1 MADHKFSGADQH
13 AWELFDRTRG
23 MDVTVVLLSVA
34 FLSLLRWLDGQRR
47 GGESKASIGVSLW
60 HQSGEND
67 PKTSPLFSWD
77 ALRSMPPDEFR
88 ALLQQTNAYE
98 QPSSSNPLQS
108 LYHTLRKIVR
118 DAPAMG
124 DVVIESAM
132 RWIDAQPA
140 PTTTEGRQAFA
151 DAFERLLVQTTSV
164 QSRTAGFQ
172 TPPAVADLIVDL
184 AAPQSGERIYDPC
197 FGIGGLLAR
206 AGKGLGSASSHQGMV
221 QDERAAIFG
230 GEINPTA
237 YSIGAVRIL
246 LGGAIPQLR
255 LGDSLERDVFH
266 LPAEEQFD
274 CVVAVPPFGQRL
286 KHNKYPQYPIAST
299 DATDLFLQHAVRALR
314 PGGRAVIA
322 VPDGFRYRR
331 GATKNVR
338 KWLMQEHRLDA
349 VLPLPKGAFTPYTG
363 IRTSILVIRRLE
375 PKNVVWFFDKEDVAQ
390 AVGVSTSKRSNA
402 YPPLE
407 DDYGYE
413 QRAVV
418 AEPVH
423 ALQQGHGIDRIKKL
437 TNASPEPVL
446 ISKLEEREYELLKKR
461 EGAEELQSFLK
472 EARKRIS
479 GVQIQALNHI
489 AEIRSGVTYSR
500 SNTTED
506 SSAEGPFMIR
516 MGDIKAG
523 TLRKPALRYD
533 TPLTSK
539 QERCLVQSGDV
550 LLSRSGTIGKVAV
563 VPPEFAGAVASQG
576 LVILR
581 VKEEESV
588 RPAYLAKL
596 LRSALYQDWL
606 AGHARGSTIGHLRLQ
621 SLKKLPIPVLPSDHQ
636 ERVETAVAEG
646 ADASEVMKALA
657 EARTPDPLRS
667 WLLSSSGP
675 ELTSSLSSALLQDR
689 APDLEKSSSRK
700 QIGGAGAGVMGAAAV
715 GAAALGGPI
724 PILGALLAASSGAFI
739 GTRAFR
745 ALHHLRRQ
753 SNDKALKG
761 WVGHYA
767 EVGLQLQEAMEI
779 EPGPER
785 YAMLEGLG
793 LPARALVNSVPEG
806 EPAIRERA
814 QVLSN
819 ALVKLIEK
827 ERESLLDNVHI
838 TAHLESAVIDLGETS
853 SLSLSLRNDGLLR
866 LRQLKISVPSLEASK
881 EAAQFPAGN
890 AVAVELQAPSSRVG
904 EHAIMIRWK
913 ATRLDGANVSGEI
926 EVAYRVR
933 DSSQVVTRDFKEFG
947 SKPYIAG
954 KRLRPEMDKK
964 HRKLF
969 KGRRTQSEQVAD
981 ALRGQGG
988 AATIVIEGARRI
1000 GKSSLAGEVVAISH
1014 KLQGW
1019 IPVYLDLQGERGT
1032 QKRTGAE
1039 DQIAEGLET
1048 ATVFFSIARE
1058 VAFAAAEEKC
1068 AFDVPGYGRV
1078 SNGSLSLGQRIE
1090 LQQELR
1096 KKFDQDDD
1104 PFSILDLFLGEVLGA
1119 VAPKT
1124 VLLILD
1130 EFDKIQQGIQNGV
1143 TSPQVI
1149 ENLRALFQKHDIAVI
1164 IVGSPR
1170 LRRLRESYSNALYG
1184 FAEPIVLG
1192 PLDEEAA
1199 RQLVTEPVKDTV
1211 VYAPAAVDYILELTA
1226 CQPYIIQSLCGDIF
1240 KTCKQTNTRTVTR
1253 SFVETCANEVAPRL
1267 PHFKH
1272 VFEADAESDRKRY
1285 LIAVTEANA
1294 ESSTLTFASFEQFLE
1309 DDGIGTKGLT
1319 DDLDDLVHE
1328 EILSREE
1335 RGKETVYRLSVPLL
1349 AFWLRNSE
1357 NYDHAILRSRAAEE
1371 HPA

>member
-1 MADHKFSGADQH
+1 MADRKISGADQH

-34 FLSLLRWLDGQRR
+34 FLSLFRWLDGQRR
-47 GGESKASIGVSLW
+47 GGESKASIGVTLW
-60 HQSGEND
+60 HQSGEHD

-108 LYHTLRKIVR
+108 LYHTLREIVR
-118 DAPAMG
+118 GAPAMG
-124 DVVIESAM
+124 DVVIESALK
-132 RWIDAQPA
+132 WIDAQPA

-206 AGKGLGSASSHQGMV
+206 VGKGLGSASSHQGMV
-221 QDERAAIFG
+221 QDERAAIYG

-246 LGGAIPQLR
+246 LAGAIPQLR
-255 LGDSLERDVFH
+255 LGDSLERDAFH

-286 KHNKYPQYPIAST
+286 KRNKYPQYPIAST

-331 GATKNVR
+331 GSTKNVR

-375 PKNVVWFFDKEDVAQ
+375 PKNVVWFFEKEDVAQ

-402 YPPLE
+402 YPRHE

-423 ALQQGHGIDRIKKL
+423 ALQQGHDIDRIKKL

-461 EGAEELQSFLK
+461 EGAEELQSFLE

-479 GVQIQALNHI
+479 GARIQALNHI
-489 AEIRSGVTYSR
+489 AEIRSGVTYSQ

-506 SSAEGPFMIR
+506 GSAEGPFLIR
-516 MGDIKAG
+516 IGDIKAG
-523 TLRKPALRYD
+523 TLQKPALRYD
-533 TPLTSK
+533 APSTSK

-667 WLLSSSGP
+667 WLLSSSAP

-689 APDLEKSSSRK
+689 APDPEKSLLRK
-700 QIGGAGAGVMGAAAV
+700 QIWGAGAGGI
-715 GAAALGGPI
+715 GAAALGGPM
-724 PILGALLAASSGAFI
+724 LGALLTASSGAFI
-739 GTRAFR
+739 GTQAFR

-767 EVGLQLQEAMEI
+767 EVGLQLQEALEI

-785 YAMLEGLG
+785 YAMLERLG
-793 LPARALVNSVPEG
+793 LPARDLVDSVPEG

-819 ALVKLIEK
+819 ALVKLIDK

-838 TAHLESAVIDLGETS
+838 IAHLESAVIDPGETG
-853 SLSLSLRNDGLLR
+853 SLSLSLRNYGLLR
-866 LRQLKISVPSLEASK
+866 LRQLKISVPSLKASK
-881 EAAQFPAGN
+881 EAAQFPVGN
-890 AVAVELQAPSSRVG
+890 AVRVELQAPSSTVG
-904 EHAIMIRWK
+904 QHAIMIQWQ
-913 ATRLDGANVSGEI
+913 ATRLDGASVSGEI
-926 EVAYRVR
+926 EIAYRVR
-933 DSSQVVTRDFKEFG
+933 DSSKVVNGDFKEFG
-947 SKPYIAG
+947 PNPYIAG
-954 KRLRPEMDKK
+954 KRLRPDKNQK
-964 HRKLF
+964 HRNLF
-969 KGRRTQSEQVAD
+969 KGRRLQTEQVAD
-981 ALRGQGG
+981 ALEGQGG
-988 AATIVIEGARRI
+988 AATIIIEGARRI
-1000 GKSSLAGEVVAISH
+1000 GKSSLAGEVVAISQ
-1014 KLQGW
+1014 KRQNW
-1019 IPVYLDLQGERGT
+1019 IPVYLDLQGEKGT
-1032 QKRTGAE
+1032 QQRLGE
-1039 DQIAEGLET
+1039 GNLIAEGLET
-1048 ATVFFSIARE
+1048 AGVFFGIARAL
-1058 VAFAAAEEKC
+1058 AFAAVEEDVT
-1068 AFDVPGYGRV
+1068 FGVPGYGQ
-1078 SNGSLSLGQRIE
+1078 LSEAPLDLLQKQE
-1090 LQQELR
+1090 LQEQLQ
-1096 KKFDQDDD
+1096 KAFYDSKA
-1104 PFSILDLFLGEVLGA
+1104 PYKLLDLFLGEVLEA
-1119 VAPKT
+1119 VSPKT

-1130 EFDKIQQGIQNGV
+1130 EFDKIQQGIQNGI

-1149 ENLRALFQKHDIAVI
+1149 ENLRALFQKHDIAVV

-1211 VYAPAAVDYILELTA
+1211 VYAPAAADYILELTA
-1226 CQPYIIQSLCGDIF
+1226 CHPYIIQSLCGDIF

-1253 SFVETCANEVAPRL
+1253 SFVGTCANEVAPRL

-1294 ESSTLTFASFEQFLE
+1294 EKGTLSFASFEQYLE
-1309 DDGIGTKGLT
+1309 DDGIGTKGLA

-1328 EILSREE
+1328 DILAREE
-1335 RGKETVYRLSVPLL
+1335 RRGETVYRLSVPLL